1 MVKYTD
7 IINAVNELIKTKYPK
22 IKRYGRE
29 TVDKAEPPYFF
40 VELVPGSIIRESK
53 NMFHNSCSVKITYN
67 SRVHDDVDNLTKVQE
82 IWELLGMTIKISG
95 RKLLVLDYDHD
106 YVGTNNNILQIGFR
120 LDWYESTEY
129 IEGDLI
135 EHVSNEITVK
145 GDN

>member
-1 MVKYTD
+1 MITYTD
-7 IINAVNELIKTKYPK
+7 VIAAVNSLLKTKYTE

-29 TVDKAEPPYFF
+29 TVDKAVPPYFF
-40 VELVPGSIIRESK
+40 VELVPGNIARESK

-67 SRVHDDVDNLTKVQE
+67 SKVHDDADNLTKVQE
-82 IWELLGMTIKISG
+82 IWELLGMTINIKG

-106 YVGTNNNILQIGFR
+106 YAGTNNNILQIGFR

-135 EHVSNEITVK
+135 EHVTNEITVK
-145 GDN
+145 GD

>member
-1 MVKYTD
+1 MITYTD
-7 IINAVNELIKTKYPK
+7 VVAAVNALLKTKYTE

-29 TVDKAEPPYFF
+29 TVDKAVPPYFF
-40 VELVPGSIIRESK
+40 VELVPGNIARESK

-67 SRVHDDVDNLTKVQE
+67 PKVRDDADNLTKVQE
-82 IWELLGMTIKISG
+82 IWELLGMTIKING

>member
-1 MVKYTD
+1 MITYTD
-7 IINAVNELIKTKYPK
+7 VIAAVNSLLKTKYTE

-29 TVDKAEPPYFF
+29 TVDKAVPPYFF
-40 VELVPGSIIRESK
+40 VELVPGNIVRESK

-67 SRVHDDVDNLTKVQE
+67 SKVHDDADNLTKVQE
-82 IWELLGMTIKISG
+82 IWELLGMTINIKD

-106 YVGTNNNILQIGFR
+106 YAGTNNNILQIGFR

-135 EHVSNEITVK
+135 EHVTNEITVK

>member
-1 MVKYTD
+1 MITYTD
-7 IINAVNELIKTKYPK
+7 VIAAVNSLLKTKYTE

-29 TVDKAEPPYFF
+29 TVDKAVPPYFF
-40 VELVPGSIIRESK
+40 VELVPGNIVRESK

-67 SRVHDDVDNLTKVQE
+67 SKVHDDADNLTKVQE
-82 IWELLGMTIKISG
+82 IWELLGMTINIKD

-106 YVGTNNNILQIGFR
+106 YAGANNNILQIGFR

-145 GDN
+145 GD